1 MSDLRYFGCYARIDT
16 VSKDKGAELQGADN
30 IIGDAYTLSFGTVDG
45 SPRAYLVNKFDA
57 EVAFFDPPLS
67 RQLSIMQ
74 ARGWTLRATLAL
86 VAYTDI
92 PDPGHYWGQ
101 AVLIC
106 NAPEFDDACN
116 TFATSVMEALKDGN
130 RPEVDLG
137 VQAIDAMLG
146 AGGAWKPS
154 KKNDAPKPQKGT
166 VILKSKMQASEKI
179 VEQGRQKNIGCYIV
193 SWAFNI
199 GVVALL
205 IFGAL
210 KLFGVL

>member
-1 MSDLRYFGCYARIDT
+1 MSDLRYYGCYARIET
-16 VSKDKGAELQGADN
+16 ASKDKGAELQGADN
-30 IIGDAYTLSFGTVDG
+30 IIGDVFTLSFGTVDG
-45 SPRAYLVNKFDA
+45 SPRASLVNKFNT

-67 RQLSIMQ
+67 RQLSILQ
-74 ARGWTLRATLAL
+74 ARGWTLRASLAL

-92 PDPGHYWGQ
+92 PEPGHYWGQ
-101 AVLIC
+101 AVVIC
-106 NAPEFDDACN
+106 NAPEYDEPCN
-116 TFATSVMEALKDGN
+116 AFADSVMAALKEGT

-137 VQAIDAMLG
+137 PQSIDAMLK
-146 AGGAWKPS
+146 ADGAWLPS
-154 KKNDAPKPQKGT
+154 KRNEAPKAEKGT
-166 VILKSKMQASEKI
+166 VILKSKMQTSEKI
-179 VEQGRQKNIGCYIV
+179 VEQGREKKLGCYIV